1 MARRNFTL
9 ADIKSG
15 KLHVGMKVRVNELDS
30 IKGIWM
36 LLKDAEVIDDENGIC
51 TSEGTEYDSR
61 TCEALCC
68 PWQRS
73 GRDTRQSDVRNA
85 ADVPPLADLRLLS
98 TGSWEYY
105 QEPV

>member
-1 MARRNFTL
+1 MARRNFIL

-51 TSEGTEYDSR
+51 TSEGILYKISTKRISVTEHNTSLVYNDPR
-61 TCEALCC
+61 EDMEDTC
-68 PWQRS
+68 
-73 GRDTRQSDVRNA
+73 NA
-85 ADVPPLADLRLLS
+85 WV
-98 TGSWEYY
+98 
-105 QEPV
+105 

>member
-15 KLHVGMKVRVNELDS
+15 KLHVGMKVRVNELDN

-51 TSEGTEYDSR
+51 TSEGILYKISTKRISVTEHNTSLVYNDPKEVWKIDI
-61 TCEALCC
+61 T
-68 PWQRS
+68 
-73 GRDTRQSDVRNA
+73 N
-85 ADVPPLADLRLLS
+85 
-98 TGSWEYY
+98 Y
-105 QEPV
+105 QIYSVDFSYQQCGC

>member
-15 KLHVGMKVRVNELDS
+15 KLHIGMKVRVNELDS

-51 TSEGTEYDSR
+51 TSEGILYKISTKRISVTEHNTSLVYNDPR
-61 TCEALCC
+61 EDMEDTC
-68 PWQRS
+68 
-73 GRDTRQSDVRNA
+73 NA
-85 ADVPPLADLRLLS
+85 WV
-98 TGSWEYY
+98 
-105 QEPV
+105 